1 MADKGIRKK
10 QPRIHAQ
17 TEGFYE
23 EIRKEQQKNISSPG
37 AALLGLIRD
46 TVKRMDAVISEL
58 NDLRNEIGMSEIL
71 LGNAG
76 FYDRALKT
84 HDGKDHAAKPSPT
97 RRTETAKKAVAAR
110 SAKENAGKSM
120 ARGDRPAISTRRA
133 GVLHDAVVRLVGLT

>member
-110 SAKENAGKSM
+110 SAKENAGK
-120 ARGDRPAISTRRA
+120 
-133 GVLHDAVVRLVGLT
+133 

>member
-1 MADKGIRKK
+1 
-10 QPRIHAQ
+10 
-17 TEGFYE
+17 
-23 EIRKEQQKNISSPG
+23 
-37 AALLGLIRD
+37 
-46 TVKRMDAVISEL
+46 
-58 NDLRNEIGMSEIL
+58 MSEIL

-120 ARGDRPAISTRRA
+120 ARGDRPAMSTRRA